1 MLVDSNHAKACFSSL
16 RDHPAGV
23 QNAFAFSDSQHLNVL
38 LGPSG
43 RPLCVQNA
51 FAFSD
56 SQHLN
61 VLLGPSGRPL
71 CVQNAFAFCQPL
83 GHLTVNCYRFLFS
96 KLNRS
101 TACSLIRDCPAD
113 TSS

>member
-51 FAFSD
+51 FAF
-56 SQHLN
+56 
-61 VLLGPSGRPL
+61 
-71 CVQNAFAFCQPL
+71 CQPL

-96 KLNRS
+96 ILNRS
-101 TACSLIRDCPAD
+101 TACSLIRTMLKHASRLCETTLRASKMHSHLV
-113 TSS
+113 TLNT

>member
-16 RDHPAGV
+16 RDRPAG
-23 QNAFAFSDSQHLNVL
+23 
-38 LGPSG
+38 
-43 RPLCVQNA
+43 VQNA

-83 GHLTVNCYRFLFS
+83 GHLILGAGTVHNQPIKSNQDWCVPGSLRVYFLGFIAFVVGDRGAGTD
-96 KLNRS
+96 KVAI
-101 TACSLIRDCPAD
+101 TKYMI
-113 TSS
+113 